1 MAGLRELK
9 NKRQSINKTRKV
21 TRAMEMV
28 SAVKM
33 QKAQERALKG
43 RAYATAALRILSH
56 ISGTIEASTH
66 PLTQTHATGAVGLI
80 LITSDKGL
88 AGALNSAVIKKAE
101 AFLHG
106 HKKEDI
112 VCIAIGRRGHEFLRT
127 RGYTILH
134 AEENRTDTVSI
145 DSLTALSTHALP
157 RQIEGKTRSWHI
169 AYMNFK
175 STFEQEPLVRQ
186 IFPLTL
192 GTITDIITGIP
203 STKKAQQVAHAE
215 DGKTPRTYTVEPS
228 PQQVFD
234 QIMPQLANVV
244 LYHALLEAKA
254 SEHSARMVAMKSA
267 TDKAKELSHT
277 LMLRFNKL
285 RQAAITR
292 EVSEITSGIEAMK

>member
-9 NKRQSINKTRKV
+9 NKRQSIGKTRKV

-33 QKAQERALKG
+33 QKAQERALAG
-43 RAYATAALRILSH
+43 RAYATAALRVLRNVAGSTDALRHPLTARSH
-56 ISGTIEASTH
+56 ASTH
-66 PLTQTHATGAVGLI
+66 GLI

-88 AGALNSAVIKKAE
+88 AGALNSAVLKKAE
-101 AFLHG
+101 KFLQQYN
-106 HKKEDI
+106 KKDI
-112 VCIAIGRRGHEFLRT
+112 VCIAIGRRGYDYLRT
-127 RGYTILH
+127 RGYEVLH
-134 AEENRTDTVSI
+134 HEENKQDVVSV
-145 DSLTALSTHALP
+145 DSLTALFDHAVP
-157 RQIEGKTRSWHI
+157 RQSLGQTASWHI

-175 STFEQEPLVRQ
+175 STFEQEPYVRQ
-186 IFPLTL
+186 VFPLSFESLTETVQ
-192 GTITDIITGIP
+192 GITPTKGARAVSAQPDI
-203 STKKAQQVAHAE
+203 VL
-215 DGKTPRTYTVEPS
+215 TPAYTVEPS
-228 PQQVFD
+228 PEAVFND
-234 QIMPQLANVV
+234 VLPKLANVL

-267 TDKAKELSHT
+267 TDKAGELGHT